1 MILHK
6 ILRWIKTTCLKST
19 ERLIHKVPTTLTS
32 KQLCLLSGKW
42 ALSWVSF
49 RFRCIYVR
57 FPFHNSFRNRL
68 DKEGRPTNVALFD
81 RIRQASNCKL
91 LVTDVMQVY
100 GPNKITVGDF
110 WTNTTKWA
118 DSKGREESK
127 RKRTWLHSWMAHI
140 HGMFDQQ
147 FLTLY
152 PARRP
157 IVILLFIYLFIY
169 YFFHSLFILFV

>member
-1 MILHK
+1 M
-6 ILRWIKTTCLKST
+6 
-19 ERLIHKVPTTLTS
+19 
-32 KQLCLLSGKW
+32 
-42 ALSWVSF
+42 SF

-110 WTNTTKWA
+110 WTLIPPSEQTL
-118 DSKGREESK
+118 REE
-127 RKRTWLHSWMAHI
+127 RKVKESVPDYTPGWLTSTVCLI
-140 HGMFDQQ
+140 N
-147 FLTLY
+147 
-152 PARRP
+152 
-157 IVILLFIYLFIY
+157 
-169 YFFHSLFILFV
+169 SS